1 VPTAA
6 TQQEPPMSEASGI
19 GPRPTLFNRLGE
31 GLTQLCLAVAA
42 VSLLGIVAIN
52 GANVVARY
60 LFRSP
65 FSWAEEM
72 MLFLMILAV
81 SAASIAVTW
90 RNLHIR
96 IDTFVER
103 APPLVR
109 HIAFVVGTLVS
120 VAAILTV
127 VFSSLQVVV
136 LLYELDQRSDAL
148 RAPSWMPQSFIPIAL
163 GMIALLMGI
172 KLVTTLIETRRAGS
186 RDCG

>member
-1 VPTAA
+1 
-6 TQQEPPMSEASGI
+6 MSEASGA
-19 GPRPTLFNRLGE
+19 GPRPGLINRLGE
-31 GLTQLCLAVAA
+31 GLTRFCLAVAA

-60 LFRSP
+60 LFRWP

-81 SAASIAVTW
+81 SAGGIAVTW

-96 IDTFVER
+96 IDTFIER
-103 APPLVR
+103 ASPLVR
-109 HIAFVVGTLVS
+109 HIALVVGTMVS
-120 VAAILTV
+120 IAAILTV
-127 VFSSLQVVV
+127 VFSSFRVIV

-148 RAPSWMPQSFIPIAL
+148 RAPSWIPQSFIPIAL

-172 KLVTTLIETRRAGS
+172 KLVIALIEARRAGS
-186 RDCG
+186 GESG

>member
-1 VPTAA
+1 
-6 TQQEPPMSEASGI
+6 MNEASGI
-19 GPRPTLFNRLGE
+19 RPRPSLINRLGE
-31 GLTQLCLAVAA
+31 GLAQLCLAVAA

-60 LFRSP
+60 LFRWP

-81 SAASIAVTW
+81 SAGSIAVTW

-96 IDTFVER
+96 IDTFIER
-103 APPLVR
+103 ASPLVR
-109 HIAFVVGTLVS
+109 QIALAVGTLVS

-127 VFSSLQVVV
+127 AFSSLRVIV

-148 RAPSWMPQSFIPIAL
+148 RAPSWIPQSFISIAL

-172 KLVTTLIETRRAGS
+172 KLVMALIEARRAGS
-186 RDCG
+186 GDSG